1 MSADRTD
8 KRVLPRMV
16 DVFGL
21 DERARMSRR
30 RRIAHDAATAARVK
44 PMPTSCIGEALA
56 IWGEPIAM
64 DARPDP
70 DIRPVTFDGALPS
83 RHITKEPR

>member
-1 MSADRTD
+1 MT
-8 KRVLPRMV
+8 KPPRMV

-44 PMPTSCIGEALA
+44 PMPTSCIGESLP

-64 DARPDP
+64 DARLDP
-70 DIRPVTFDGALPS
+70 DAPSITFDGAVPVED
-83 RHITKEPR
+83 R